1 MGYKCYNCGKKSIY
15 GTSHRHHP
23 GVAGRQHLRRAPRTQ
38 KIFRPNLHTAHLLVN
53 GLYRKVKLCSKC
65 RRLLK
70 IQGRIKTWVKPV
82 VSQTVPKAHVV
93 KVAIEKT
100 LVPKAKKETIVKPAK
115 PLQKEKSTPTVSVED
130 LVGKKE

>member
-1 MGYKCYNCGKKSIY
+1 M
-15 GTSHRHHP
+15 
-23 GVAGRQHLRRAPRTQ
+23 
-38 KIFRPNLHTAHLLVN
+38 
-53 GLYRKVKLCSKC
+53 
-65 RRLLK
+65 
-70 IQGRIKTWVKPV
+70 KPV